1 MLKPHLLIPAAGVGS
16 RMKIGYPKQYMPFNE
31 GRNLLETTVWRLT
44 EMALFKTMSVVVSAE
59 DTYIDHCDLPQTVN
73 VLRCGGKTRAES
85 VYNGLVA
92 MKLGND
98 WVLVHDAARPCV
110 DKEAI
115 CRLIDCLQEGKVD
128 GAILG
133 SLVTDTL
140 KIVNTESIIE
150 HTVSRDYYRAA
161 QTPHGFRA
169 QALMNALAD
178 HLESATDE
186 ASAMETIGAKV
197 AVIDSP
203 SSNIK
208 VTHPDDAILAKFF
221 LKSIKG
227 ASL

>member
-161 QTPHGFRA
+161 QTPQGFRA

>member
-16 RMKIGYPKQYMPFNE
+16 RMKIGYPKQYMPFDE
-31 GRNLLETTVWRLT
+31 GRNLLETTAWRLS
-44 EMALFKTMSVVVSAE
+44 EMALFQTISVVVSAE
-59 DTYIDHCDLPQTVN
+59 DAYIDHCDLPQDVT
-73 VLRCGGKTRAES
+73 VLRYGGKTRAES

-92 MKLGND
+92 LELDND

-110 DKEAI
+110 DKESI

-128 GAILG
+128 GAILA
-133 SLVTDTL
+133 SPVTDTL
-140 KIVNTESIIE
+140 KIVNTASIIE
-150 HTVSRDYYRAA
+150 QTVSRDFYRAA
-161 QTPHGFRA
+161 QTPQGFRA
-169 QALMNALAD
+169 ESLMNALAD
-178 HLESATDE
+178 RLNSATDE
-186 ASAMETIGAKV
+186 ASAMEAIGAKI

-221 LKSIKG
+221 LQSIKG